1 MKSQLPKALIC
12 NEVFTK
18 LFWTSSKVEKKITS
32 HTTYS
37 KTLSK
42 SFFSPV
48 FPQSLVGCCILHPLF
63 PLPLLKFQFHS
74 FFPPPH
80 ANCIDSSLIQLFLLI
95 TLCCFFGWE
104 LYRCAYH
111 LISSDVGMWGQDWGE
126 AVSVKGKV
134 HHNILFPAHQK
145 PSDLSQPCRGKMNL
159 NGYTIH
165 SDTFCGIGP
174 APNICKEMA

>member
-18 LFWTSSKVEKKITS
+18 LSWTSSKVEKKITS

-48 FPQSLVGCCILHPLF
+48 FPQSLVGCCISHPLF
-63 PLPLLKFQFHS
+63 PLPLLKFQFPS

-80 ANCIDSSLIQLFLLI
+80 ADCVDSGLIQLFLLI
-95 TLCCFFGWE
+95 TLCCVFGWE

-111 LISSDVGMWGQDWGE
+111 PISSDVGMWGQDWGE
-126 AVSVKGKV
+126 AVSV
-134 HHNILFPAHQK
+134 
-145 PSDLSQPCRGKMNL
+145 
-159 NGYTIH
+159 
-165 SDTFCGIGP
+165 
-174 APNICKEMA
+174 